1 MKKIL
6 STPNACKINKY
17 NKNASCH
24 LELALSF
31 EQWMEN
37 KLKIMKTKFTLTV
50 TILALIGTFLVS
62 CQPNTK
68 DKTDDRLEKA
78 ELEFEKFKED
88 IEDLSEDD
96 PEFVDKLEKR
106 LIEFE
111 EKMENM
117 QEDMDDKGDEAAKKF
132 NDKMDEIRSEI
143 NELSDK
149 ISSWTNETVEN
160 MEEKG
165 EELKADFKDFMRK
178 LKNK

>member
-1 MKKIL
+1 
-6 STPNACKINKY
+6 
-17 NKNASCH
+17 
-24 LELALSF
+24 
-31 EQWMEN
+31 
-37 KLKIMKTKFTLTV
+37 MKTKFTLAI
-50 TILALIGTFLVS
+50 TILALIGAFLVS

-68 DKTDDRLEKA
+68 DKTTDDRLEKA

-117 QEDMDDKGDEAAKKF
+117 QEDMDDKSDEAAKKF
-132 NDKMDEIRSEI
+132 NDKMDDIRRDI
-143 NELSDK
+143 NKLSDK

-165 EELKADFKDFMRK
+165 EELKADFKDFKRK